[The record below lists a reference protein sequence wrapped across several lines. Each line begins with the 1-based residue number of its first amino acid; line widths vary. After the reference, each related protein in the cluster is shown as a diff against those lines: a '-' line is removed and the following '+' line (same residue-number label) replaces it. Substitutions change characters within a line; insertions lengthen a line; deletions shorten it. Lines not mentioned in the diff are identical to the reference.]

1 MLVLVTDGQ
10 VGNEDQILERMGT
23 RLARIRVHVVG
34 IDQAVNAG
42 FLSRLAAA
50 GRGRCELVE
59 SEDRLDEAA
68 ARIHRRIGAPL
79 VTALALAADGVT
91 IVPGTVAPGLLP
103 DLFPGVAVT
112 LTGRWRGQPG
122 GAITVTGTAADGTPF
137 ESKVTAVTGGSPA
150 STAAWARAHVRD
162 LEDRYASGAG
172 HDTAGLARLEQQIT
186 DVSLRYGVLCRFT
199 AFVAVD
205 SRVVTDGAGPHRVT
219 QPVELPAGWDRAGLG
234 HPPAAG
240 WVAASAAPAGA
251 VAASAM
257 SGPVMPRPAMPMMAR
272 SGRASMRARKAV
284 PRSAAGGRAAAP
296 TGVPGTSEASRL
308 AWARRQAADEADAL
322 RAARGAPDAERARL
336 LADLATRIEALLAAL
351 GAAPAGA
358 AGTAGDTA
366 GDGRAT
372 GRAGRAGARV
382 ACLRRAGVAG
392 RRQAGRALA
401 GGDPRADRVRRGREP
416 GGLPRVLETVL
427 ARAGQQSASTGGRR
441 RAGQRSTTLR
451 SAERKRR

>member
-10 VGNEDQILERMGT
+10 IGNEDQILERMGT

-79 VTALALAADGVT
+79 VTALALAGDGVA

-103 DLFPGVAVT
+103 DVFPGVAVT

-122 GAITVTGTAADGTPF
+122 GAITVTGTSADGTPF
-137 ESKVTAVTGGSPA
+137 ESKVTAVTGGGPA

-172 HDTAGLARLEQQIT
+172 YGIAELEQQIT
-186 DVSLRYGVLCRFT
+186 DISLRYGVLCRFT

-205 SRVVTDGAGPHRVT
+205 SRVVTDGTGPHRVT
-219 QPVELPAGWDRAGLG
+219 QPVELPAGWDGAGLG
-234 HPPAAG
+234 HPPAAR

-251 VAASAM
+251 LAAERNAQ
-257 SGPVMPRPAMPMMAR
+257 RDAQAR
-272 SGRASMRARKAV
+272 DVHEGEVRARVHAGQEGGPAV
-284 PRSAAGGRAAAP
+284 GCGRPGRCAAGGS
-296 TGVPGTSEASRL
+296 GY
-308 AWARRQAADEADAL
+308 Q
-322 RAARGAPDAERARL
+322 
-336 LADLATRIEALLAAL
+336 
-351 GAAPAGA
+351 
-358 AGTAGDTA
+358 
-366 GDGRAT
+366 
-372 GRAGRAGARV
+372 
-382 ACLRRAGVAG
+382 
-392 RRQAGRALA
+392 
-401 GGDPRADRVRRGREP
+401 
-416 GGLPRVLETVL
+416 
-427 ARAGQQSASTGGRR
+427 
-441 RAGQRSTTLR
+441 
-451 SAERKRR
+451 